1 MSQLITVCIPTR
13 LRDTKYFIEL
23 LLSISKQKM
32 LPDETLIIVND
43 KNKTREMLLEIIENI
58 VDEIPKNINHR
69 FIVSDKGGLSIA
81 RNLGIDHCKNEIL
94 LFSDDDDIWHEE
106 KISTIYDLISKND
119 TCLIRH
125 RFNELHC
132 NKIKKA
138 PSRYKLEP
146 NIFLVGIGN
155 IVGGGSSFCGSTS
168 IFKTLKFNEKL
179 TSCEDWDFWIR
190 AFLID
195 VPVINCK
202 KELVSYRYHNEQMT
216 KSFFNIFYFETFVR
230 LKTSFV
236 AVSLLSGLV
245 LGFIKSLI
253 RFLFIDSYK
262 INLNKFKK

>member
-13 LRDTKYFIEL
+13 LRNTKYLIEL

-43 KNKTREMLLEIIENI
+43 KNKTRKMLYEIIENI

-106 KISTIYDLISKND
+106 KISTIYDLISNNG

-125 RFNELHC
+125 RFNEMHG
-132 NKIKKA
+132 KTIKRS
-138 PSRYKLEP
+138 PSRYNLKP

-168 IFKTLKFNEKL
+168 IFKTLKYNENL
-179 TSCEDWDFWIR
+179 ISCEDWDFWIR
-190 AFLID
+190 AYLAN
-195 VPVINCK
+195 VSVIECT
-202 KELVSYRYHNEQMT
+202 KELVSYRYHNERMT
-216 KSFFNIFYFETFVR
+216 KSFFNIFGFESYVR
-230 LKTSFV
+230 FKISFMV
-236 AVSLLSGLV
+236 ILLLIGLG
-245 LGFIKSLI
+245 LGFIKSSI
-253 RFLFIDSYK
+253 RFLFIDSYNLISYK
-262 INLNKFKK
+262 LNK